1 MHIPR
6 RFLALVGC
14 WCACLGFAQSG
25 FDVTKLRSLRATLEE
40 DVAAGRTN
48 GIVALVVH
56 DGRVVAQEAVGWADR
71 ARAQPMRPDSLFWI
85 ASMTKSISAAAILTL
100 VDEGKLTLDEP
111 AAQWLPELA
120 QVKLENG
127 AKPARP
133 ITLRHLLSH
142 TAGLQLPRR
151 SASDGANTLRGYT
164 LDLVRAPLTFEP
176 GSRYEYNFGITVAGR
191 IAEIVSGQRYEAFV
205 ADRILRP
212 LRLNDTTFHP
222 DAALRAR
229 IVQTYTRAEDGP
241 GLVATYNPFV
251 TPDPSIRH
259 MPEPSGGLFSTA
271 ADLARFYQM
280 VLDGGVWNGKRMLK
294 METVAE
300 MLRPQLAGTKRLNYG
315 LGWMV
320 NGEGRKPMTALPVG
334 AYGHAGAFFT
344 NGWIIPNER
353 LIAIMLMEQVH
364 VPESAKARD
373 RFYELVS
380 ASVRE

>member
-1 MHIPR
+1 
-6 RFLALVGC
+6 
-14 WCACLGFAQSG
+14 
-25 FDVTKLRSLRATLEE
+25 
-40 DVAAGRTN
+40 
-48 GIVALVVH
+48 
-56 DGRVVAQEAVGWADR
+56 
-71 ARAQPMRPDSLFWI
+71 MRPDSLFWI